1 MQFIKYELKRIFVK
15 PSTYIVLFVIPV
27 LFVLIGGIF
36 FNSLASSNLKVG
48 VYSEDKSPLSKFTV
62 GVVMSLF
69 RGGTIQYV
77 GKDYLELLK
86 KGELH
91 AVVVIPNG
99 FTNGLFTGR
108 QTEIKYIPSP
118 VDTQLSA
125 AAYLVFQKMFEDL
138 SGGPFFNPKV
148 LQQMYTSSSVP
159 APKLVTENDLD
170 FDRVFAPSLILLIT
184 MFVAL
189 MIGAST
195 FVGDKETKFIRV
207 ISVGK
212 ARFSQY
218 FLSKFLVTVAI
229 SCISGLVAYLVFL
242 PSDMSVSVN
251 DVLVLILFT
260 SLFHSALGIFVSS
273 LSRNYL
279 ISNLLGTAL
288 SILLIFSSG
297 ILTSISS
304 LPRFVR
310 NMLNFVPIYNSV
322 YLLRLEQLFG
332 AGSVNMQ
339 MFLKNSAV
347 ITTLTCGFLIVS
359 FLVVKRETTPR

>member
-1 MQFIKYELKRIFVK
+1 MRFVKYEFKRILVK
-15 PSTYIVLFVIPV
+15 PSTYIVLFVIPI
-27 LFVLIGGIF
+27 LFVLIGGVF
-36 FNSLASSNLKVG
+36 FNSLASSDLKVG

-77 GKDYLELLK
+77 GKDYLELLR

-91 AVVVIPNG
+91 AVVIIPNG
-99 FTNGLFTGR
+99 FTNALFTGR

-125 AAYLVFQKMFEDL
+125 AAYLVFQKLFEDL

-148 LQQMYTSSSVP
+148 LQQMYTSSNVP

-170 FDRVFAPSLILLIT
+170 FDQVFAPSLILLIT

-189 MIGAST
+189 MIGASS
-195 FVGDKETKFIRV
+195 FVGDKETQFIRA
-207 ISVGK
+207 IAVGRAK
-212 ARFSQY
+212 FYQY

-229 SCISGLVAYLVFL
+229 SYMSGLTAYFVFL
-242 PSDMSVSVN
+242 PSKLSIGFGSI
-251 DVLVLILFT
+251 LVLILLT
-260 SLFHSALGIFVSS
+260 SLFHSVLGIFVSS

-297 ILTSISS
+297 SLTAVSS
-304 LPRFVR
+304 LPKFVR
-310 NMLNFVPIYNSV
+310 GMLNLVPIYNSV
-322 YLLRLEQLFG
+322 YILRLEQLFG
-332 AGSVNMQ
+332 ARSVNLQ
-339 MFLKNSAV
+339 MFLRSSFV
-347 ITTLTCGFLIVS
+347 IIALTGIFLIVS
-359 FLVVKRETTPR
+359 FLLIKKETTPR